1 MNFIY
6 NPRYPSVNDLKKRA
20 KKRIPKFAY
29 DYLVGGCN
37 DEISLARN
45 YQDISAVQL
54 RSELMKPFSQSDM
67 TVNLFGHQYSAPFG
81 IAPVGLQGLMW
92 PKAPEILAKAALEL
106 NIPYVLSTV
115 SSSSLESISCISE
128 GRAWYQLYN
137 PTEASIRKDLLSRL
151 KAAQY
156 SVLVVTVDVPTF
168 GYRHRDIRNGWH
180 CCEKL

>member
-54 RSELMKPFSQSDM
+54 R
-67 TVNLFGHQYSAPFG
+67 
-81 IAPVGLQGLMW
+81 
-92 PKAPEILAKAALEL
+92 AL
-106 NIPYVLSTV
+106 
-115 SSSSLESISCISE
+115 
-128 GRAWYQLYN
+128 RH
-137 PTEASIRKDLLSRL
+137 L
-151 KAAQY
+151 KCNTQ
-156 SVLVVTVDVPTF
+156 
-168 GYRHRDIRNGWH
+168 
-180 CCEKL
+180 